1 MNVIFA
7 PEVWEE
13 VETARAYYENEV
25 DGLGNAFVL
34 TVYQSVNEIK
44 KYPTASRILKGP
56 YRRFLTPRFP
66 FGIIYRIEQNT
77 LYITAVAHLRKR
89 PFYWNDRSV

>member
-7 PEVWEE
+7 TEVWEE
-13 VETARAYYENEV
+13 VDTACTYYENEV
-25 DGLGNAFVL
+25 DGLGKAFVL
-34 TVYQSVNEIK
+34 TIYQSIDEIK
-44 KYPTASRILKGP
+44 KYPTASRIIKNP
-56 YRRFLTPRFP
+56 YRRFLIPRFP
-66 FGIIYRIEQNT
+66 FGIIYRIEQDM